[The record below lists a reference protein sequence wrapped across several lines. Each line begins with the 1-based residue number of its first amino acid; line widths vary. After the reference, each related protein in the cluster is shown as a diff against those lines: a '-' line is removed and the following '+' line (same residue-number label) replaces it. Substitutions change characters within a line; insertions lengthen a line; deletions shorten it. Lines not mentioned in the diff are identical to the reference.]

1 MTNARD
7 TLTGMIAE
15 VAGGHARPGEV
26 RHIRDRD
33 LLWIAEDSV
42 IELSEVVGLSIGT
55 DERSSSVLQ
64 VRLSGDRTIT
74 LDYQLDVQ
82 TRLPLFDAIAANIFA
97 GEPLVTPATQ
107 PAPIVGVG
115 LPLVQPP
122 APEPAAPEHV
132 VPEEEQA
139 ADGSDWGNE
148 EAISLINDALLQLNE
163 EDDVPTP
170 SPALDL
176 EPEVEPEPDVPPSPQ
191 AIVFDEAPTVQLPT
205 QQEENDTQALLQD
218 LIGDTPTPSVPEPV
232 SDDTDYAIPS
242 PVDSTATAPEPAPV
256 SEPEPEPVQDK
267 RKEFDPDNESLEDW
281 LSGLPTPN
289 QEKLSVSRNLRLEKK
304 PLLPFED

>member
-7 TLTGMIAE
+7 TLTGMITE
-15 VAGGHARPGEV
+15 MAGGHAQPGEV

-107 PAPIVGVG
+107 PAPLVGVG

-132 VPEEEQA
+132 VPAEKQT
-139 ADGSDWGNE
+139 ADVPDPGNE
-148 EAISLINDALLQLNE
+148 EVIPLLDDTLLPMNE
-163 EDDVPTP
+163 EDGIPAP
-170 SPALDL
+170 GPALDL
-176 EPEVEPEPDVPPSPQ
+176 EPEPEPDIPPSAQ

-205 QQEENDTQALLQD
+205 QQEDSDTQALLQD
-218 LIGDTPTPSVPEPV
+218 LIGDTPASSAPEPV

-242 PVDSTATAPEPAPV
+242 PVDSTAPEPAPV
-256 SEPEPEPVQDK
+256 SEPEPEPVQEK

-304 PLLPFED
+304 PLLPYED

>member
-7 TLTGMIAE
+7 TLTSMIAE
-15 VAGGHARPGEV
+15 VAGGYAGPGEV

-74 LDYQLDVQ
+74 LDYELNAQ

-97 GEPLVTPATQ
+97 GEPLVTPDTQ
-107 PAPIVGVG
+107 PAPLVGVS

-122 APEPAAPEHV
+122 APEPAAPERV
-132 VPEEEQA
+132 APAEERTADVPA
-139 ADGSDWGNE
+139 PGNE
-148 EAISLINDALLQLNE
+148 ETIPLLDDTLLPLTE
-163 EDDVPTP
+163 EDDIPAP
-170 SPALDL
+170 SPALEL
-176 EPEVEPEPDVPPSPQ
+176 EPEREPVNPPSPQ

-205 QQEENDTQALLQD
+205 QQEDSDTQALLQD
-218 LIGDTPTPSVPEPV
+218 LIGDIPASSAPEPV

-242 PVDSTATAPEPAPV
+242 PVDSTATAPEPALV
-256 SEPEPEPVQDK
+256 SEPEPEPVQEK

-304 PLLPFED
+304 PLLPYED

>member
-7 TLTGMIAE
+7 TLTGMITE
-15 VAGGHARPGEV
+15 VAGGYAGPGEV

-42 IELSEVVGLSIGT
+42 IELSEIVGLSIGT

-64 VRLSGDRTIT
+64 VRLSGGRTIT
-74 LDYQLDVQ
+74 LDFELDVQ

-97 GEPLVTPATQ
+97 GEPLVTPDTQ
-107 PAPIVGVG
+107 SAPLVGVG

-122 APEPAAPEHV
+122 VPEPAAPEHV
-132 VPEEEQA
+132 APAEEQA
-139 ADGSDWGNE
+139 ADVPDLGNE
-148 EAISLINDALLQLNE
+148 ESIPLLDDTLLPLNE
-163 EDDVPTP
+163 EDDVPTL

-176 EPEVEPEPDVPPSPQ
+176 EPEREPEQAIPPSPQ
-191 AIVFDEAPTVQLPT
+191 VIVFDEAPTVQLPT
-205 QQEENDTQALLQD
+205 QKEEDDTQALLQD
-218 LIGDTPTPSVPEPV
+218 LIGDTPASSAPEPV

-242 PVDSTATAPEPAPV
+242 PVDSLAPEPAPE
-256 SEPEPEPVQDK
+256 SEPVQEK

-304 PLLPFED
+304 PLLPYED